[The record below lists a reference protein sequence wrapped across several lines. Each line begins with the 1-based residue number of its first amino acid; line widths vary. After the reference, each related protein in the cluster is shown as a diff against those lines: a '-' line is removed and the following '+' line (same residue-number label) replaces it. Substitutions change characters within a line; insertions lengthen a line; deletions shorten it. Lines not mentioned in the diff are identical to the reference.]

1 MRTGCSK
8 RAWIGAAAL
17 ALAAATY
24 AALEVSPWPAALVYR
39 FFLNWGGERL
49 NQALEKHVPAGVTAV
64 LDREYQ
70 PGVFLDV
77 YYPAQGSGALPTI
90 VWFHGGAFFAG
101 DKSHVANYLRIL
113 AGRGY
118 TTVAVGYSLGPA
130 SHYPMPLREG
140 NAALAYLARHAERLR
155 VDPRRFFLAGDSAG
169 AQLAAQLA
177 NIVSS
182 PAYAAEVGIAPSI
195 TRAQVRG
202 VILHCGVYDLDLGPP
217 GHFMRTAAWSYSGRK
232 DAKLA
237 EISVAR
243 YVSADFPPAFISVG
257 NGDALE
263 PHSRALAR
271 ALDNLRVEVDA
282 LFFGDDHEPELPH
295 EYQFNLDT
303 EAGRLALERTLRFLR
318 IRGQP

>member
-1 MRTGCSK
+1 M
-8 RAWIGAAAL
+8 AL
-17 ALAAATY
+17 ALAVLGY
-24 AALEVSPWPAALVYR
+24 AALELSPWPAALAYR

-49 NQALEKHVPAGVTAV
+49 NQALEKHVPAGVSAV

-77 YYPAQGSGALPTI
+77 YHPAQGSGALPTI

-101 DKSHVANYLRIL
+101 DKSHVANYLKIL
-113 AGRGY
+113 AARGY

-130 SHYPMPLREG
+130 SHYPTPLRQG
-140 NAALAYLARHAERLR
+140 NAALAYLVQHAERLR
-155 VDPRRFFLAGDSAG
+155 IDPRRLFLAGDSAG

-182 PAYAAEVGIAPSI
+182 PAYAAEVGMAPSI
-195 TRAQVRG
+195 TRAQLRG

-217 GHFMRTAAWSYSGRK
+217 GHFMRTAAWAYSGRK
-232 DAKLA
+232 DTKLA

-243 YVSADFPPAFISVG
+243 YVTAEFPPAFISVG
-257 NGDALE
+257 NGDPLE
-263 PHSRALAR
+263 PHSRALA
-271 ALDNLRVEVDA
+271 DA
-282 LFFGDDHEPELPH
+282 LTRAGVKTDTLFFPDGHEPELPH

-303 EAGRLALERTLRFLR
+303 QAGRLALERTLRFLR
-318 IRGQP
+318 IRGQGQN